1 MLYIAPNC
9 PRRIVAP
16 NCPRRIVQRRI
27 VRAELSAPNC
37 PAPNC
42 PGTAQMKPLQKM
54 CQHTSLSLAE
64 SKLHLLFQCLKQWY
78 RTKCPRSSNDPR
90 ALAQNHFHF
99 LLSYHP
105 IFLRP
110 YHFLKLVSFL
120 GANRTKSAFVCP
132 WLLRGA
138 I

>member
-42 PGTAQMKPLQKM
+42 PGTTKSTPDKTFQTKTPGQNHSDKIPCELRQISCKNICIYVHRPTDKIRGSKM
-54 CQHTSLSLAE
+54 CDVG
-64 SKLHLLFQCLKQWY
+64 LLYGGPEMCDKE
-78 RTKCPRSSNDPR
+78 
-90 ALAQNHFHF
+90 
-99 LLSYHP
+99 
-105 IFLRP
+105 
-110 YHFLKLVSFL
+110 
-120 GANRTKSAFVCP
+120 
-132 WLLRGA
+132 
-138 I
+138 